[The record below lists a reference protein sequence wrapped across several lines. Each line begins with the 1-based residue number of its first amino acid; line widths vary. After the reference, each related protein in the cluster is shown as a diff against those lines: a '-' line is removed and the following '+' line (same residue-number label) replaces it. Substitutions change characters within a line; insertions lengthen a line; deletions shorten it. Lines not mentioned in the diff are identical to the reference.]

1 MAVQRIRSLM
11 PDRIIDRIMP
21 GEAVVPEQQISH
33 LPAVTKLKLRPTS
46 NIFKRPS
53 GSVEYLLC
61 TFGIPFNAASII
73 LSAQ

>member
-1 MAVQRIRSLM
+1 M

-46 NIFKRPS
+46 NILSRPECECRVFTVHVRHS
-53 GSVEYLLC
+53 PS
-61 TFGIPFNAASII
+61 TPHPS
-73 LSAQ
+73 S